1 MIIMVDNYKE
11 YNNYL
16 EDIENEEHSYS
27 RDKQIPELIEEESI
41 NDFINSLED
50 WD

>member
-1 MIIMVDNYKE
+1 MIIMAYNDKE

-16 EDIENEEHSYS
+16 EDTESEEHNYS
-27 RDKQIPELIEEESI
+27 RDKQIPELIDEESI
-41 NDFINSLED
+41 NEFINSLED

>member
-1 MIIMVDNYKE
+1 MIIMADNDKE
-11 YNNYL
+11 YNNHL

-27 RDKQIPELIEEESI
+27 RDKQVPELFDEESI
-41 NDFINSLED
+41 TNFINSLED

>member
-1 MIIMVDNYKE
+1 MADYDRCYDDYV
-11 YNNYL
+11 
-16 EDIENEEHSYS
+16 EDIENEEPSCI
-27 RDKQIPELIEEESI
+27 RDKQIPELFDEESI

>member
-1 MIIMVDNYKE
+1 MIIMAYNDKE

-16 EDIENEEHSYS
+16 EDTENEEHSCC
-27 RDKQIPELIEEESI
+27 RDKQIPELIDKESI
-41 NDFINSLED
+41 NEFIKSLED